1 MFVRALVTWC
11 AVAVVG
17 RYSDSLLDVPVQG
30 SWRTAPP
37 VGSSHYPWHAV
48 FYMCVVSYKCY
59 ISDHATLGEAI
70 SFRASFPPFISPPLV
85 WEVQGRLKP
94 HVLVAEAFGW
104 EGNGLEE
111 SKEDRHEKGK
121 RGFGARDRRE
131 NHLGVELLW

>member
-1 MFVRALVTWC
+1 MCGGRCGEVQRFAVGRPGPRQLADSTTRRL
-11 AVAVVG
+11 VAVPLACRVI
-17 RYSDSLLDVPVQG
+17 YV
-30 SWRTAPP
+30 
-37 VGSSHYPWHAV
+37 
-48 FYMCVVSYKCY
+48 CVVSYRCY

-70 SFRASFPPFISPPLV
+70 SFRASFPPSISPPLF

-131 NHLGVELLW
+131 NHLGVELFW